1 MQLGFHTAIL
11 PDLTLE
17 QVFEVATRFGYECVE
32 ACCWPVGKATR
43 RYAGV
48 THIDVESLS
57 DSKIAEIQ
65 KLSADTGIGIS
76 TLGYYPNALSVD
88 ADEAAKAQE
97 HLVKVIDASA
107 ALGINCVCTF
117 VGRDHTKTVDD
128 QWSRFI
134 DVWTPLIEQADK
146 QGVQIGIENCPMTFT
161 ADEWPG
167 GKNLASTPAVWRRM
181 FEAFPTKNF
190 GLNYDPSHFVWQQ
203 MDEIA
208 PLRDFADRIVHLHA
222 KDVRLHREKLEEVGP
237 LAFPNLYHSPKLPGL
252 GEVDWPA
259 FFSALG
265 DMRYDGPVVVEVE
278 DRSYEGS
285 LEARIASLEQSARF
299 LRNFITAH

>member
-11 PDLTLE
+11 PDLSFE
-17 QVFEVATRFGYECVE
+17 EVIEVATRFGYECLEV
-32 ACCWPVGKATR
+32 CCWPVGKAER

-48 THIDVESLS
+48 THIDVESLDDATIASIQKQCS
-57 DSKIAEIQ
+57 DS
-65 KLSADTGIGIS
+65 GVGIS
-76 TLGYYPNALSVD
+76 TLGYYPNALSCD
-88 ADEAAKAQE
+88 LDEAAKAQE
-97 HLVKVIDASA
+97 HIAKVIDASA
-107 ALGINCVCTF
+107 ALGVNRVCTF
-117 VGRDHTKTVDD
+117 VGRDWKKTVDD
-128 QWSRFI
+128 QWGRFL
-134 DVWTPLIEQADK
+134 DVWGPLLERADK
-146 QGVQIGIENCPMTFT
+146 AGVQVGIENCPMSFT

-190 GLNYDPSHFVWQQ
+190 GLNYDPSHFIWQM

-208 PLRDFADRIVHLHA
+208 PLRDFADRLVHLHA
-222 KDVRLHREKLEEVGP
+222 KDVRLHREKLQEVGP

-265 DMRYDGPVVVEVE
+265 DIRYDGPVVVEVE
-278 DRSYEGS
+278 DRSYEGT

-299 LRNFITAH
+299 LRNFITKH